1 MKKVIRQ
8 IRRNRTMW
16 THIKEVIRQIRRNR
30 TMWKH
35 IKEERRDV
43 IIETAK

>member
-1 MKKVIRQ
+1 MQTTKQKESKKNRENKMKK
-8 IRRNRTMW
+8 
-16 THIKEVIRQIRRNR
+16 VIRQIRRNR